1 VLVLQGLSLC
11 RLCQKRLGVKL
22 DGIDLE
28 DSCSVCAGAM
38 TLVKPLSE
46 DIVEELKKYDYNTFL
61 VGASVPHTILDND
74 DELRSRFKI
83 KGRDSIKSQITKM
96 LSEKVKAQTG
106 KTVNYSKPDLTV
118 LASIGDRQVS
128 INLRSLWLAGKYV
141 KLTRGLPQRS
151 SVCGVCSG
159 LGCAECGYRGRSL
172 ESVQGKITDFL
183 TSTFEA
189 ESCNF
194 VWLGSEDENS
204 LVKSPGRPFYVE
216 VVKPRK
222 RFAMTEKLGA
232 AKVNSRKGR
241 GSTFLRTKEIQVKD
255 LQLLEK
261 RVTDVPMFEITAVVH
276 LKKKPEAPSLDPSRM
291 EAIESHF
298 AKARASVRLSR
309 KFRTVQKEIY
319 SIRCKLDENGE
330 TLQLEITCDGGIPLK
345 KLVSGQDDTVAPNLG
360 EYLAS
365 YEIDREQPFDIVKVK
380 IKDGTLSPS
389 RTASTTAA
397 ALNVPDYD
405 E

>member
-1 VLVLQGLSLC
+1 MVVLQGLSLC

-22 DGIDLE
+22 DEIDLE
-28 DSCSVCAGAM
+28 DSCYVCAGAM

-96 LSEKVKAQTG
+96 LSQKVKTQTG
-106 KTVNYSKPDLTV
+106 KTVNYSKPDLTI
-118 LASIGDRQVS
+118 LASIGDRQIS

-141 KLTRGLPQRS
+141 KLKRGLPQRS
-151 SVCGVCSG
+151 SVCGICNG

-172 ESVQGKITDFL
+172 ESIQGKITDFL

-204 LVKSPGRPFYVE
+204 LVKSPGRPFFVE
-216 VVKPRK
+216 AVKPRK
-222 RFAMTEKLGA
+222 RFAMMEKLGA
-232 AKVNSRKGR
+232 ANTNSPKGR
-241 GSTFLRTKEIQVKD
+241 RTPFFRTKEIQVRD

-261 RVTDVPMFEITAVVH
+261 RITDVPLFEITAVVH
-276 LKKKPEAPSLDPSRM
+276 LKKKPEAPFLDPSQK
-291 EAIESHF
+291 EAVESNF
-298 AKARASVRLSR
+298 MKARASVRLSR

-319 SIRCKLDENGE
+319 WIRCKLGENGE
-330 TLQLEITCDGGIPLK
+330 TLQLEINCDGGIPLK
-345 KLVSGQDDTVAPNLG
+345 KLVSGQDDTVTPNLG
-360 EYLAS
+360 QYLHS
-365 YEIDREQPFDIVKVK
+365 YEIDREQPFDIVKVR
-380 IKDGTLSPS
+380 IKDGTLPPS